1 MKIAMKC
8 NQEQFNAVKDKLNG
22 TYSMIGRF
30 ENHPYLIT
38 NYYEGE
44 KHISNTQHPIRLEG
58 HKVYETWNEQI
69 FLDACGIETEKIFK
83 AGELQFMA
91 GDKWCNT
98 VGEYRLKP
106 NNTAEIEAL
115 EKQKLE
121 IDKQIN
127 KLR

>member
-8 NQEQFNAVKDKLNG
+8 NQEQFDAIKDKLTNCD
-22 TYSMIGRF
+22 
-30 ENHPYLIT
+30 LIT
-38 NYYEGE
+38 NFDKAPYLVNCYRESSITNLPYEYANAWVDKCYDE
-44 KHISNTQHPIRLEG
+44 
-58 HKVYETWNEQI
+58 WNEQI
-69 FLDACGIETEKIFK
+69 FLNACGIETEKIFK

-91 GDKWCNT
+91 GDKWYNT